1 MSSIDTSFL
10 NPITQKFLS
19 LFPPDIDYSKL
30 TIQQVRNASE
40 VPLSD
45 DIKRPNVTIEKL
57 ELPSQVDGHTIHI
70 DVFRPK
76 SAAIDEALPVVV
88 YL

>member
-10 NPITQKFLS
+10 NTVSREFLS
-19 LFPPDIDYSKL
+19 SFPPDIDYSKL
-30 TIQQVRNASE
+30 TIEQVRNASK
-40 VPLSD
+40 VPFSD
-45 DIKRPNVTIEKL
+45 DIKRPDVTIEKL
-57 ELPSQVDGHTIHI
+57 ELPSRADDHTIHI

-76 SAAIDEALPVVV
+76 SAAADEVLPVIV